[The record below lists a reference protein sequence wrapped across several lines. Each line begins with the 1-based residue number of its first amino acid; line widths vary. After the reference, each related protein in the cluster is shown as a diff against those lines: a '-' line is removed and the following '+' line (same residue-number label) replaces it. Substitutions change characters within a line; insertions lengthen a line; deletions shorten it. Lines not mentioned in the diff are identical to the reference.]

1 MTLETLQHR
10 ASLIAA
16 TRSFFLEHGYWEC
29 ETPIL
34 SRDIVVD
41 ANLDPLT
48 TQLDGET
55 YFLQTSPEASM
66 KRLLVQGAEA
76 IFQIN
81 RAFRQ
86 GERGP
91 LHNPEFTML
100 EWYRVGDSHH
110 DQMQFV
116 EQLVRHVYQ
125 SDAGLVEVP
134 EHGKA
139 RFEKLSYDE
148 AFERHTGQRVLALET
163 AELRALAR
171 ENNVTAPASLADD
184 DRDGWLNVLL
194 SELVEPN
201 LGQTT
206 PTFVYDYPASQ
217 CALAR
222 IRDDNPPVAERFEL
236 YDRGIELCNGYH
248 ELTDANE
255 LQRRTL
261 AENRL
266 RRAASHK
273 ALPGAAQLEAAMRV
287 GLPECSGVALGLD
300 RLIMLALGKSR
311 VDEVIAFPSDEA

>member
-10 ASLIAA
+10 AALIAA
-16 TRSFFLEHGYWEC
+16 TRAFFVEHGYWEC

-34 SRDIVVD
+34 SRDVVVD
-41 ANLDPLT
+41 ANLDPLK
-48 TQLDGET
+48 TQLAGET
-55 YFLQTSPEASM
+55 FYLQTSPEAGM
-66 KRLLVQGAEA
+66 KRLLVRGAEA
-76 IFQIN
+76 IFQIT

-86 GERGP
+86 GEHGP

-125 SDAGLVEVP
+125 TASDLVEVP
-134 EHGKA
+134 A
-139 RFEKLSYDE
+139 RGEPFEKLSYDE
-148 AFERHTGQRVLALET
+148 AFERHTGQRVLGLDT
-163 AELRALAR
+163 AKLRALAR
-171 ENNVTAPASLADD
+171 EKNVTAPASLADD

-201 LGQTT
+201 LGLAT

-222 IRDDNPPVAERFEL
+222 IREDDPPIAERFEL

-248 ELTDANE
+248 ELTDADE
-255 LQRRTL
+255 LQQRTL
-261 AENRL
+261 AENDL
-266 RRAASHK
+266 RRATGQAE
-273 ALPGAAQLEAAMRV
+273 LPGATQLEAAMRV

-300 RLIMLALGKSR
+300 RLIMLALGKSL
-311 VDEVIAFPSDEA
+311 VDEVIAFPVDEA